1 MPDIFLIRF
10 CPPLTVEQKSVIARF
25 SGVRQLCATGSG
37 WGGAKEEQMLK
48 FLTTA
53 GLALAMS
60 AGALTGAVTSAQA
73 QDVQLRIGPDGIRP
87 VIPDRDRD
95 RDGDRY
101 DRRGGCSEREA
112 RRAARESGLRD
123 AEVTRVT
130 RRSITVEGM
139 TRRGPDRIT
148 FANERGC
155 PEI

>member
-1 MPDIFLIRF
+1 
-10 CPPLTVEQKSVIARF
+10 
-25 SGVRQLCATGSG
+25 
-37 WGGAKEEQMLK
+37 MLK
-48 FLTTA
+48 FMTTA
-53 GLALAMS
+53 ALALAMS
-60 AGALTGAVTSAQA
+60 AGALTGAVTPAAA

-87 VIPDRDRD
+87 EIRDRDRD
-95 RDGDRY
+95 RDRM

-112 RRAARESGLRD
+112 RSAARDAGLRD

-155 PEI
+155 PEL

>member
-1 MPDIFLIRF
+1 
-10 CPPLTVEQKSVIARF
+10 
-25 SGVRQLCATGSG
+25 
-37 WGGAKEEQMLK
+37 MLK

-60 AGALTGAVTSAQA
+60 AGALTGAVTTAQA
-73 QDVQLRIGPDGIRP
+73 QDVELRIGPDGVRP
-87 VIPDRDRD
+87 VIRDRDRD
-95 RDGDRY
+95 RYDRDRY
-101 DRRGGCSEREA
+101 DRRGGCSERDA
-112 RRAARESGLRD
+112 RRAARASGLRD